1 LIASIEQ
8 RRTVMSVS
16 NVKTLGAVAVAM
28 MWLGTAAAATFT
40 VDQHNKAFE
49 KDGAKLDKI
58 TVNVGD
64 TISFRNMDPW
74 FHNVFSLSEI
84 KTFDLGSY
92 PKGQAKDVVFN
103 KTGTV
108 EVECAI
114 HPQMYLEVVVE

>member
-1 LIASIEQ
+1 MSIS
-8 RRTVMSVS
+8 TVKS
-16 NVKTLGAVAVAM
+16 LGAVAVAM
-28 MWLGTAAAATFT
+28 MWLGTAAAASYT
-40 VDQHNKAFE
+40 VDQHNKTFE

-74 FHNVFSLSEI
+74 FHNVFSLSDL

-92 PKGQAKDVVFN
+92 PKGQSKKVTFDKA
-103 KTGTV
+103 GTV

-114 HPQMYLEVVVE
+114 HPQMYLEVVVQQ

>member
-1 LIASIEQ
+1 
-8 RRTVMSVS
+8 MSVS